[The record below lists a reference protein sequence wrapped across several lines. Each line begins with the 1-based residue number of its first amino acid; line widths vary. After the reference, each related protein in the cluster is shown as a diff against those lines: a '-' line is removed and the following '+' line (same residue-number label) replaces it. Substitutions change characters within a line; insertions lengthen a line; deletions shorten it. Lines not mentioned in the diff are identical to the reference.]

1 MTTKAIRLREA
12 RRAARSVV
20 SIRAREGGTR
30 RAARGDTISKRD
42 TKKCVVTTFWA
53 HERKHPRGGKGLFAG
68 ISHLGLVRTGFHA
81 RQSSFA
87 RSRGPARGRVGRFGA
102 RGNSDNNAVSESAT
116 RGLSTRQESRENSLH
131 TRSNTN
137 GLELFWRFISRGSSL
152 TEGGPIDSLPHS
164 DEKCSLR

>member
-1 MTTKAIRLREA
+1 MTTKAVRLREA
-12 RRAARSVV
+12 RGAARSVV

-30 RAARGDTISKRD
+30 RAARGDTFSKRD

-53 HERKHPRGGKGLFAG
+53 HERKHPRGGKRLFAG

-87 RSRGPARGRVGRFGA
+87 RSRGLARGRVGRFGA

-131 TRSNTN
+131 EIEYKRSGTFLAFHLSR
-137 GLELFWRFISRGSSL
+137 LEFDRRRSDR
-152 TEGGPIDSLPHS
+152 LPS
-164 DEKCSLR
+164 TLR